1 MDSKER
7 ELTKTRSFVSRG
19 VSKVNEQDLTV
30 THVITTKALDR
41 YNTIILPKGALVKN
55 FLKNPV
61 ALWLHNTGAEAE
73 VKIPIAKCLK
83 LEVSEDKIVATT
95 KFNANE
101 PFAVKVFNAYKDGFL
116 HAWSIGFMPIRFTR
130 YTNENREA
138 LNKKHS
144 VSVKEAQIK
153 EAGFRGLYVCD
164 KWELLEYSAVPV
176 PGNPEALNSPDTDV
190 EFQKQLAIRG
200 LIVKIDKKEP
210 VIENKV
216 EAEVTEPAVTPEP
229 TVVTEAADTV
239 KDKKDL
245 DVTDPILTEKEDS
258 SNIVTTEDLV
268 GRDKPTEL
276 EKAQREDL
284 TEAELEEL
292 DEEEEARATAKAAKK
307 DEDVIITLKTEP
319 KAEPKAVVKEKTIVK
334 EEPKADVKAEPE
346 AKATPEAEAKTESEV
361 KTKPAVDL
369 KTTDKE
375 DKITKLEASISEIRQ
390 LIVALTE
397 VTKLTTEA
405 LTKDITEIKKSLEVD
420 NIDKLRELE
429 ESGES
434 KTQVDVFDWA
444 GLMNR
449 ALGSK

>member
-30 THVITTKALDR
+30 THVINTKALDR

-73 VKIPIAKCLK
+73 VKIPIARCLK
-83 LEVSEDKIVATT
+83 LEVSDDKIVATT

-138 LNKKHS
+138 LNKKHG
-144 VSVKEAQIK
+144 VSVIEKQIK
-153 EAGFRGLYVCD
+153 EAGYWGLYVCD

-210 VIENKV
+210 VIEKKV
-216 EAEVTEPAVTPEP
+216 EAEAREPAVTPEP

-276 EKAQREDL
+276 EKAQREGL

-319 KAEPKAVVKEKTIVK
+319 EAKPVVEEKTIVK
-334 EEPKADVKAEPE
+334 EEPKAKVDAES
-346 AKATPEAEAKTESEV
+346 KPEAEAEAEPEV
-361 KTKPAVDL
+361 KPAVDL
-369 KTTDKE
+369 KATATE
-375 DKITKLEASISEIRQ
+375 DKISKLEASIVELRQ
-390 LIVALTE
+390 LIVSLTE
-397 VTKLTTEA
+397 ATKLTIES
-405 LTKDITEIKKSLEVD
+405 LTKTVTEVKKSLEVD